1 MTYMWKTRRLVR
13 LMFVLYCFWDI
24 AEAFS
29 NYRRGFG
36 LSRDVIISRQ
46 KLRNSQLDL
55 SRYDNL
61 ISGVAEISMGM
72 SIGTLWS
79 EFAVIV
85 TGCGPIQM
93 SDFLERFCYEGVIAV
108 SCAIIFMKI
117 VTGKSL
123 TELSDEYFDG
133 LLRLEDSTLL
143 QVSIAEALTFLA
155 IVGAFVA
162 LGSQILN
169 GVDMNGLSGI
179 DIEMCRAVRSLG

>member
-1 MTYMWKTRRLVR
+1 MWKNRRLVH
-13 LMFVLYCFWDI
+13 LIFVLYCFWDI
-24 AEAFS
+24 TEAFS
-29 NYRRGFG
+29 NHRRGFA

-46 KLRNSQLDL
+46 KLRRNSQLNF

-79 EFAVIV
+79 EFSVIV

-108 SCAIIFMKI
+108 SCAMIFMKI
-117 VTGKSL
+117 VSGKSL
-123 TELSDEYFDG
+123 TVLSDEYFDG

-155 IVGAFVA
+155 VVGAFVA
-162 LGSQILN
+162 LGSQISN